1 LVRDPFGVPI
11 AVFLSVQVL
20 AADLTPDSGS
30 ASDGGRA
37 APVAISDLDG
47 SPPAVIDWQELT
59 LRATGSGPPDFTAV
73 TAAQARAA
81 AEKSAQASAVRSL
94 ERGLKGVKLTQ
105 TQKLGDLIEQPEIGD
120 KVRQLIGKYRITAK
134 RYFSDH
140 GLELDVELP
149 LPPIVD
155 LVRPAGS
162 PPPRA
167 GGTAASK
174 SSGLIV
180 DARGLDVTPALAP
193 RLLDEQ
199 GKEVYGIVFLS
210 AEARRSL
217 GVAAYSKAMADAK
230 KSNRIG
236 ERPLIVKGLK
246 AVGSDLTLGS
256 AAVRAIEESIPTY
269 LTEGRVLIVLGP
281 APKR

>member
-1 LVRDPFGVPI
+1 M
-11 AVFLSVQVL
+11 AAEL
-20 AADLTPDSGS
+20 APDAGS
-30 ASDGGRA
+30 ASDGGRP
-37 APVAISDLDG
+37 APVGIADVEG
-47 SPPAVIDWQELT
+47 PPAVIDWQELT
-59 LRATGSGPPDFTAV
+59 LRATGSGPPDFAAV
-73 TAAQARAA
+73 TAGQARSA
-81 AEKSAQASAVRSL
+81 AEKSAQASALRSL
-94 ERGLKGVKLTQ
+94 ERGLKDVRLTQ
-105 TQKLGDLIEQPEIGD
+105 TQKLGDLIDQPEISD

-155 LVRPAGS
+155 LVLPAGS

-167 GGTAASK
+167 GETGSSK

-180 DARGLDVTPALAP
+180 DARGLNLTPALAP

-199 GKEVYGIVFLS
+199 GKEVYGIASLG
-210 AEARRSL
+210 AEARRSV
-217 GVAAYSKAMADAK
+217 GVAAYSNAMADAK

-236 ERPLIVKGLK
+236 ERPLIVKPLK
-246 AVGSDLTLGS
+246 AVGPDLTLGS

-269 LTEGRVLIVLGP
+269 LTDGRVVIVLGP

>member
-1 LVRDPFGVPI
+1 MRDPFGVPI
-11 AVFLSVQVL
+11 AVFLSVQVMAAEL
-20 AADLTPDSGS
+20 APDSGS

-37 APVAISDLDG
+37 APVATSDFDG

-81 AEKSAQASAVRSL
+81 AEKSAQASALRSL

-105 TQKLGDLIEQPEIGD
+105 TQRLGDLIEHPEIAD

-155 LVRPAGS
+155 LVLPTGS
-162 PPPRA
+162 LPPRA
-167 GGTAASK
+167 GGAAPSK

-199 GKEVYGIVFLS
+199 GKEVYGIAFLS
-210 AEARRSL
+210 VEARRSV
-217 GVAAYSKAMADAK
+217 GVAAYAKVMADAK
-230 KSNRIG
+230 KSNRVG
-236 ERPLIVKGLK
+236 ERPLVVKALK
-246 AVGSDLTLGS
+246 AAGSDLTLGS
-256 AAVRAIEESIPTY
+256 AAVRALEESAPKY
-269 LTEGRVLIVLGP
+269 LTDGRVLIVLGP

>member
-1 LVRDPFGVPI
+1 M
-11 AVFLSVQVL
+11 
-20 AADLTPDSGS
+20 AADLAPDSGS

-37 APVAISDLDG
+37 APAAVSDLEG
-47 SPPAVIDWQELT
+47 PPPAVIDWQELT

-73 TAAQARAA
+73 TAAQARA
-81 AEKSAQASAVRSL
+81 VRSL
-94 ERGLKGVKLTQ
+94 ERGLKSVKLTQ

-149 LPPIVD
+149 LPPIAD
-155 LVRPAGS
+155 LVLPPGS

-167 GGTAASK
+167 GGAAPNQ

-180 DARGLDVTPALAP
+180 DARGLDLTPALAP

-210 AEARRSL
+210 AEARRSV
-217 GVAAYSKAMADAK
+217 GVAAYSKVMADAK

-236 ERPLIVKGLK
+236 ERTLTVKALK
-246 AVGSDLTLGS
+246 VTGSNLTLGS
-256 AAVRAIEESIPTY
+256 AAVRAIEKSIPTY
-269 LTEGRVLIVLGP
+269 LNDGRVVIVLGP
-281 APKR
+281 VPKR